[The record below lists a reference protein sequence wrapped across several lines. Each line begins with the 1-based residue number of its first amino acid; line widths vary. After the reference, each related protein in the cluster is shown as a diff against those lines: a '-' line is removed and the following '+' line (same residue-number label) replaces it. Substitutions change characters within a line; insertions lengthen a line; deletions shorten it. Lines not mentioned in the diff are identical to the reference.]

1 MFICL
6 FVISAPTPR
15 IDPLLNNI
23 HWPAVSKS
31 TGDSAKCL
39 VMDTN
44 LYVTD
49 EPDRDDYLFWENLYK
64 KYARPPSCVW

>member
-6 FVISAPTPR
+6 FVISAPTPG

-23 HWPAVSKS
+23 HWPPVSKS

-39 VMDTN
+39 VIDTN
-44 LYVTD
+44 LHVTD

-64 KYARPPSCVW
+64 KYATPPSCVW